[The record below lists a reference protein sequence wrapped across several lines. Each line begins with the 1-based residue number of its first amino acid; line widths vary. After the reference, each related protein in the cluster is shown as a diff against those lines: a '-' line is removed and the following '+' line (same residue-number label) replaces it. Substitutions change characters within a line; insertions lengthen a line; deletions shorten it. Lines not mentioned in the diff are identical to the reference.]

1 MIGLAGGALG
11 AITAGLII
19 MDVVLRSCGVDEATS
34 SYQLGKATG
43 NQTLID
49 GSSKKDDQGTEEAKP
64 AEDKPAE
71 NN

>member
-1 MIGLAGGALG
+1 
-11 AITAGLII
+11 